1 MTEEAAGGTE
11 RGTERVEAFSD
22 GVFAIAITLLILE
35 VKVPHGEAGHGP
47 EDLLGALLH
56 LWPAYFA
63 YVLSFVMIGIYW
75 ANHHYIFK
83 LYRRTDH
90 TLNLLNLLLLL
101 AIAFLPFP
109 TAVLGDHLL
118 DPANRTTAAA
128 FYAFGLLLPA
138 IPWAAAWFYGSRSK
152 LIDERLAPRFLRRL
166 NLQFGLTVALY
177 TLAVVLCLAEVR
189 LGLGL
194 CVGLTLL
201 YLLPP
206 PRPVYLGSEETRAT
220 PASSRA
226 GGSPTASPVP

>member
-1 MTEEAAGGTE
+1 MHA
-11 RGTERVEAFSD
+11 
-22 GVFAIAITLLILE
+22 
-35 VKVPHGEAGHGP
+35 
-47 EDLLGALLH
+47 LLG

-63 YVLSFVMIGIYW
+63 YLLSFVMIGIYW

-101 AIAFLPFP
+101 AVAFLPFP

-118 DPANRTTAAA
+118 DPANRATASA

-138 IPWAAAWFYGSRSK
+138 IPWAASWFYGSRSS
-152 LIDERLAPRFLRRL
+152 LIDKRLDPRFLRRL
-166 NLQFGLTVALY
+166 SLQFALTVTVYAA
-177 TLAVVLCLAEVR
+177 AVVLCLVDYR

-201 YLLPP
+201 YLLPHRGRCTP
-206 PRPVYLGSEETRAT
+206 PWAGKRPNT
-220 PASSRA
+220 PSRPSNEPGPA
-226 GGSPTASPVP
+226 LS

>member
-1 MTEEAAGGTE
+1 MTEEAAEGGAE

-35 VKVPHGEAGHGP
+35 VKVTHGTEGQGSVGLLRA
-47 EDLLGALLH
+47 LLG
-56 LWPAYFA
+56 LWPACFA

-83 LYRRTDH
+83 LYRPTDH
-90 TLNLLNLLLLL
+90 TLNLLNLLLLM

-118 DPANRTTAAA
+118 DPVNQTTAAS
-128 FYAFGLLLPA
+128 FYALGLLLPA
-138 IPWAAAWFYGSRSK
+138 IPWAGAWFYGSRSR
-152 LIDERLAPRFLRRL
+152 LIDERLDPHFLRRL
-166 NLQFGLTVALY
+166 NVQFTLTVAVY
-177 TLAVVLCLAEVR
+177 AVAMVLCLVEFH

-206 PRPVYLGSEETRAT
+206 PRPVYLRVERSAL
-220 PASSRA
+220 
-226 GGSPTASPVP
+226 